1 LIYRKAGDVVD
12 IFKIV
17 GIGLSAAILAV
28 FIKNWRSEIAI
39 QISLVAAAIIFFMAV
54 PYLKTIF
61 EMFRD
66 ISNRIGL
73 DVKYINLVLKV
84 IGIAYVAQFGAE
96 LCRDSGE
103 SALASKIEFGGK
115 IIIIT
120 LSMPVLYSFLDIIE
134 TVIRL
139 G

>member
-1 LIYRKAGDVVD
+1 MGDDMD

-17 GIGLSAAILAV
+17 GVGLSAAVLAV

-39 QISLVAAAIIFFMAV
+39 QISLIAAAIIFFMV
-54 PYLKTIF
+54 IPYLKALL

-73 DVKYINLVLKV
+73 DVKYISLVLKV

-115 IIIIT
+115 VIIVV
-120 LSMPVLYSFLDIIE
+120 LSMPVLYSFLEIIE
-134 TVIRL
+134 AVIRF

>member
-1 LIYRKAGDVVD
+1 MD

-17 GIGLSAAILAV
+17 GIGLSAAALAV

-39 QISLVAAAIIFFMAV
+39 QISLIAAAIMFFMVV
-54 PYLKTIF
+54 PYLKALF

-73 DVKYINLVLKV
+73 DVKYISLVLKI

-115 IIIIT
+115 IMIVT
-120 LSMPVLYSFLDIIE
+120 LSMPVFYSFL
-134 TVIRL
+134 
-139 G
+139 

>member
-1 LIYRKAGDVVD
+1 MN

-17 GIGLSAAILAV
+17 GLGLSAAVLAV

-39 QISLVAAAIIFFMAV
+39 QISLVAATIMFFMAV
-54 PYLKTIF
+54 PYLKALL

-73 DVKYINLVLKV
+73 DVRYINLVLKV

-115 IIIIT
+115 IMIVT
-120 LSMPVLYSFLDIIE
+120 LSMPVLYSFLEIIE
-134 TVIRL
+134 AVIRL

>member
-1 LIYRKAGDVVD
+1 MDV
-12 IFKIV
+12 FKIV
-17 GIGLSAAILAV
+17 GIGLSAAVLAV

-39 QISLVAAAIIFFMAV
+39 QISLVAAAIMFFIVV
-54 PYLKTIF
+54 PYLKTLF

-73 DVKYINLVLKV
+73 DVKYISLVLKV

-103 SALASKIEFGGK
+103 SALASKIEFAGK
-115 IIIIT
+115 IMIVT
-120 LSMPVLYSFLDIIE
+120 LSMPVLYSFLEIIE
-134 TVIRL
+134 VVIRL

>member
-1 LIYRKAGDVVD
+1 MD

-17 GIGLSAAILAV
+17 GIGLSAAVLAA
-28 FIKNWRSEIAI
+28 FIKNWRGEIAI
-39 QISLVAAAIIFFMAV
+39 QISLIAAAIMFFMAV
-54 PYLKTIF
+54 PYLKNLL

-73 DVKYINLVLKV
+73 EVKYISLVLKV

-115 IIIIT
+115 VMIVT
-120 LSMPVLYSFLDIIE
+120 LSMPVLYSFLEIIE
-134 TVIRL
+134 AVIRL

>member
-1 LIYRKAGDVVD
+1 MD

-17 GIGLSAAILAV
+17 GIGLSAAALAV

-39 QISLVAAAIIFFMAV
+39 QISLIAAAIMFFMVV
-54 PYLKTIF
+54 PYLKALF

-73 DVKYINLVLKV
+73 DVKYISLVLKI

-103 SALASKIEFGGK
+103 SALASKIVFGGK
-115 IIIIT
+115 IMIVT
-120 LSMPVLYSFLDIIE
+120 LSMPVFYSFLEIIE
-134 TVIRL
+134 VVIRL

>member
-1 LIYRKAGDVVD
+1 MD

>member
-1 LIYRKAGDVVD
+1 MD

-17 GIGLSAAILAV
+17 GIGLSAAALAV

-39 QISLVAAAIIFFMAV
+39 QISLIAAAIMFFMVV
-54 PYLKTIF
+54 PYLKALL

-73 DVKYINLVLKV
+73 DVKYISLVLKI

-115 IIIIT
+115 IMIVT
-120 LSMPVLYSFLDIIE
+120 LSMPVFYSFLEIIE
-134 TVIRL
+134 VVIRL

>member
-1 LIYRKAGDVVD
+1 MD

-17 GIGLSAAILAV
+17 GIGLSAAALAAFV
-28 FIKNWRSEIAI
+28 KNWRGEIAI
-39 QISLVAAAIIFFMAV
+39 QISLVAAAIMFFMAV
-54 PYLKTIF
+54 PYLKALL

-73 DVKYINLVLKV
+73 DVKYISLVLKV

-115 IIIIT
+115 VMIVT
-120 LSMPVLYSFLDIIE
+120 LSMPVLYSFLEIIE
-134 TVIRL
+134 TVIRF

>member
-1 LIYRKAGDVVD
+1 MD

-17 GIGLSAAILAV
+17 GIGLAAAILAV
-28 FIKNWRSEIAI
+28 FIKNWRGEIAI
-39 QISLVAAAIIFFMAV
+39 QISLVAAAIMFFMAV
-54 PYLKTIF
+54 PYIKTVF

-73 DVKYINLVLKV
+73 DIKYINLVLKV

-115 IIIIT
+115 IIIVT
-120 LSMPVLYSFLDIIE
+120 LSMPVLYSFLEIIE

>member
-1 LIYRKAGDVVD
+1 MD
-12 IFKIV
+12 IFKIL
-17 GIGLSAAILAV
+17 GIGLSAAVLAA
-28 FIKNWRSEIAI
+28 FIKNWRGEIAI
-39 QISLVAAAIIFFMAV
+39 QISLIAAAIMFFMAV
-54 PYLKTIF
+54 PYLKNLL

-73 DVKYINLVLKV
+73 EVKYISLVLKV

-115 IIIIT
+115 VMIVT
-120 LSMPVLYSFLDIIE
+120 LSMPVLYSFLEIIE
-134 TVIRL
+134 AVIRL

>member
-1 LIYRKAGDVVD
+1 MD

-17 GIGLSAAILAV
+17 GIGLSAAVLAA

-39 QISLVAAAIIFFMAV
+39 QISLVAAAIMFFWAV

-84 IGIAYVAQFGAE
+84 IGIAYVAEFGAQ

-115 IIIIT
+115 IIIVT
-120 LSMPVLYSFLDIIE
+120 LSMPVLYSFLEIIE
-134 TVIRL
+134 AVIRL

>member
-1 LIYRKAGDVVD
+1 MD

-17 GIGLSAAILAV
+17 GIGLSAAVLAV

-39 QISLVAAAIIFFMAV
+39 QISLVAAAIIFFIAV
-54 PYLKTIF
+54 PYLKIIF
-61 EMFRD
+61 QMFRD

-115 IIIIT
+115 IIIVT
-120 LSMPVLYSFLDIIE
+120 LSMPVLYSFLEIIE
-134 TVIRL
+134 AVIRL

>member
-1 LIYRKAGDVVD
+1 MD

-17 GIGLSAAILAV
+17 GIGLSAAVLAV

-39 QISLVAAAIIFFMAV
+39 QISLVAAAIIFFTAV
-54 PYLKTIF
+54 PHLKIVF

-66 ISNRIGL
+66 VSNRIGL
-73 DVKYINLVLKV
+73 DIKYINLVLKV

-96 LCRDSGE
+96 LCRDAGE
-103 SALASKIEFGGK
+103 SAVASKIEFGGK
-115 IIIIT
+115 IIIVT
-120 LSMPVLYSFLDIIE
+120 LSIPVLYNFLEIIE
-134 TVIRL
+134 AVIRL

>member
-1 LIYRKAGDVVD
+1 MD

-17 GIGLSAAILAV
+17 GLGLSAAVLAV

-39 QISLVAAAIIFFMAV
+39 LISLAAAAIMFFMAV
-54 PYLKTIF
+54 PYLKALF

-66 ISNRIGL
+66 ISNRIGI
-73 DVKYINLVLKV
+73 DVKYISLVLKV
-84 IGIAYVAQFGAE
+84 IGIAYVAGFGAE

-103 SALASKIEFGGK
+103 SALASKIEFAGK
-115 IIIIT
+115 IMIVT
-120 LSMPVLYSFLDIIE
+120 LSMPVLYSFLEIIE

>member
-1 LIYRKAGDVVD
+1 MD

-17 GIGLSAAILAV
+17 GIGLSAAVLAA
-28 FIKNWRSEIAI
+28 FIKNWRGEIAI
-39 QISLVAAAIIFFMAV
+39 QISLIAAAIMFFMAV
-54 PYLKTIF
+54 PYLKNLL

-73 DVKYINLVLKV
+73 EVKYISLVLKV

-115 IIIIT
+115 VMIVT
-120 LSMPVLYSFLDIIE
+120 LSMPVLYSFLEIIE